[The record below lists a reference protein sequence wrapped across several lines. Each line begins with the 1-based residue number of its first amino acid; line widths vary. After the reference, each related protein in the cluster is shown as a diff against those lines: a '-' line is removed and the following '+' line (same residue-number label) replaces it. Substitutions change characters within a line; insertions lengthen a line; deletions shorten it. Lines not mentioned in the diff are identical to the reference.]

1 MEFVGPVGPPDAPN
15 LIIPF
20 PLSPALSIISVV
32 ASKSK
37 VSAFIWNEPPLCLI
51 KLFPSFWKLKSPLP
65 LRKIPAALN
74 DGEPVPSAIFP
85 PPAVL
90 ISNVE
95 VSIVKFGDAI
105 LKSVPSKTICP
116 LDDE

>member
-1 MEFVGPVGPPDAPN
+1 M
-15 LIIPF
+15 
-20 PLSPALSIISVV
+20 SVV

-37 VSAFIWNEPPLCLI
+37 VSAFIWNAPPLCLI

-74 DGEPVPSAIFP
+74 DGVPLPSAMLP

-90 ISNVE
+90 ISSVD
-95 VSIVKFGDAI
+95 VSIVKFFV
-105 LKSVPSKTICP
+105 LLFVV
-116 LDDE
+116 L